1 MLALANPFK
10 SPALSATLA
19 ALPALLNNLPALPA
33 FPANFTPLKP
43 PSPIKDKPVN
53 PILAAKLAVSFQS
66 QPSFAPCIAS
76 AIVDTTP
83 PATPTPG
90 KNEAIAA
97 PVDIFSHISE
107 SLRVTPKIPTKI

>member
-1 MLALANPFK
+1 M
-10 SPALSATLA
+10 
-19 ALPALLNNLPALPA
+19 LNNLPALPA
-33 FPANFTPLKP
+33 FPASFIPLRP
-43 PSPIKDKPVN
+43 PSPSPIKDKPVN
-53 PILAAKLAVSFQS
+53 PILAARVAVSPQS

-76 AIVDTTP
+76 ATVDTAP

-107 SLRVTPKIPTKI
+107 SLKVP

>member
-1 MLALANPFK
+1 MAAF
-10 SPALSATLA
+10 PALPKNF
-19 ALPALLNNLPALPA
+19 PAFPA
-33 FPANFTPLKP
+33 FPANFIPFKP

-53 PILAAKLAVSFQS
+53 PILVAKLAVSPQS

-76 AIVDTTP
+76 ATVDTTP

-107 SLRVTPKIPTKI
+107 SLKVP